1 MVKDIKYRSYVPV
14 ALFVLLVAL
23 SLLIL
28 RPLLLAIFMGA
39 LLAYAFHPLYKW
51 VLKKI
56 GKPTVSSFLVCFLVL
71 LIVVVPAGLL
81 IKLLIQQS
89 AFIYT
94 AVRERLATGLFT
106 QCNSNLCIMISDFSQ
121 SELVSQ
127 HLKEIVAAATDTL
140 IEKGSAFLVNLPRLI
155 VNLFVV
161 FFTLFYFLKDGET
174 LLQKL
179 HSYFQI
185 HQKNYAF
192 ILKRIHEIIH
202 GIVYGYLL
210 IAIIQGVLGAL
221 GFYLFGIPSPLFW
234 GVMMG
239 FFALI
244 PAIGTGIIWVPASL
258 ILLLD
263 GVFQDST
270 SLILKGIGLFVY
282 SFIFVGSIDNIL
294 RPKLI
299 GDKAKVHTAVIMLG
313 IFGGL
318 FFLGPLGV
326 ILGPLIL
333 SLTTEVMKIY
343 LLEHKHGRDDK

>member
-1 MVKDIKYRSYVPV
+1 M
-14 ALFVLLVAL
+14 LFVLLVVL

-28 RPLLLAIFMGA
+28 RSLLLAIFMGA
-39 LLAYAFHPLYKW
+39 LLAYAFHPFYKM
-51 VLKKI
+51 VLKKVR
-56 GKPTVSSFLVCFLVL
+56 KPTISSFLVCFLVL
-71 LIVVVPAGLL
+71 LIVVVPVGFL

-89 AFIYT
+89 SFIYT
-94 AVRERLATGLFT
+94 AFREKLAIGLFA
-106 QCNSNLCIMISDFSQ
+106 QCNSDLCTMISDFSQ
-121 SELVSQ
+121 SEFVSS
-127 HLKEIVAAATDTL
+127 HLKEIVAATTNTL
-140 IEKGSAFLVNLPRLI
+140 IEKGSAFLVNLPRLM

-161 FFTLFYFLKDGET
+161 FFTLFYFLKDGEM

-192 ILKRIHEIIH
+192 ILKRIHEILH

-234 GVMMG
+234 GVIMG

-244 PAIGTGIIWVPASL
+244 PAIGTGVIWVPASL

-263 GVFQDST
+263 GVFQDS
-270 SLILKGIGLFVY
+270 SYLIVKGIGLFVY
-282 SFIFVGSIDNIL
+282 SFIFVGSIDNVL

-299 GDKAKVHTAVIMLG
+299 GEKAKVHTAIVMLG

-318 FFLGPLGV
+318 FFIGPLGV

-343 LLEHKHGRDDK
+343 LLEHKHKRDDA